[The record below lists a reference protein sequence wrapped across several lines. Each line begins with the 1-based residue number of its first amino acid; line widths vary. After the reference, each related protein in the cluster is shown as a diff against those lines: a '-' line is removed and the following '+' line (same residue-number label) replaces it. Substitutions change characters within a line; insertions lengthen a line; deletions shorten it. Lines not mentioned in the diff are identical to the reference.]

1 MATERTM
8 ESVKIPLAE
17 IYVPTKRRSTLKADK
32 VDALAESIMEEGL
45 KLPISVRKGDGR
57 YVLVEGL
64 HRLEA
69 CRALGD
75 ETITCIIVRA
85 KQH

>member
-1 MATERTM
+1 MLKD
-8 ESVKIPLAE
+8 ESITIDD
-17 IYVPTKRRSTLKADK
+17 IYVPTKRRKTLNESTVA
-32 VDALAESIMEEGL
+32 ALAENILEEGM
-45 KLPISVRKGDGR
+45 KMPIQVRKGDGR

-75 ETITCIIVRA
+75 EKIPCIIVAAR
-85 KQH
+85 KS